1 MATITLL
8 DKQGKKSSKEQS
20 INDALFGL
28 EPNQHLLYLAKL
40 RQESNAR
47 AGTAH
52 SKTRTEVRGGG
63 AKPWKQKGTGRARAG
78 SRTSPIWRG
87 GGVIFGPR
95 NNVNW
100 TKGMNKKESAR
111 AIVSALNLKQQ
122 AGALVAIE
130 TLASAEGKTK
140 ELAQLI
146 ATSGFAGQ
154 QVVFVVES
162 SSEELTKLKRAARN
176 LVGATVLETNELN
189 VKDLLKAD
197 QVVVSTKALE
207 EIEERFA
214 DVTRS

>member
-8 DKQGKKSSKEQS
+8 DKKGKKSSKEQTL
-20 INDALFGL
+20 NDALFGL
-28 EPNQHLLYLAKL
+28 EVNEHLLYLAKV

-52 SKTRTEVRGGG
+52 SKTRMEVRGGG

-100 TKGMNKKESAR
+100 TKGMNKKESVR
-111 AIVSALNLKQQ
+111 ALVSALILAKNENRLT
-122 AGALVAIE
+122 AIE
-130 TLASAEGKTK
+130 DIASAGKTK

-146 ATSGFAGQ
+146 EASGLKDKK
-154 QVVFVVES
+154 VVLVVES
-162 SSEELTKLKRAARN
+162 DNESLTALKRASRN
-176 LVGATVLETNELN
+176 LVKATTLSVNELN

-197 QVVVSTKALE
+197 QVLVSSKAIE
-207 EIEERFA
+207 QIEERFK
-214 DVTRS
+214 DVIARA

>member
-8 DKQGKKSSKEQS
+8 DKKGKKSSKQQEL
-20 INDALFGL
+20 NDALFGL
-28 EPNQHLLYLAKL
+28 KVNDHLLYLAKI
-40 RQESNAR
+40 RQEANAR

-100 TKGMNKKESAR
+100 TKDMNKKESAR
-111 AIVSALNLKQQ
+111 AIVSALILSQKENKLT
-122 AGALVAIE
+122 AIE
-130 TLASAEGKTK
+130 ELNITQAKTK
-140 ELAQLI
+140 EIAQLI
-146 ATSGFAGQ
+146 EATGFAGQ
-154 QVVFVVES
+154 EVVLVAEAN
-162 SSEELTKLKRAARN
+162 SEELTKLKRAARN
-176 LVGATVLETNELN
+176 LVRAKVLSVNELN

-197 QVVVSTKALE
+197 QIILSSKAIE
-207 EIEERFA
+207 EIEERFK
-214 DVTRS
+214 DVARA